1 MYVGSELTCM
11 DFLPTKQ
18 MLFRHV
24 VASSLLLGTVHRR
37 HKAWPILSSMSIT
50 DEARMVV
57 VADLS
62 SREVVA
68 GSECRRVLVEGWF
81 AIFMFC
87 VIWEMGKTEE
97 SWLLWLPL
105 LLKIFG
111 VHVPAAKIQLY
122 GGHETEMGTVWKRSI
137 ARENWREGKVVSWG
151 KTRDSDDS

>member
-37 HKAWPILSSMSIT
+37 HKAWPILSSMSTT
-50 DEARMVV
+50 DDAQMVV

-68 GSECRRVLVEGWF
+68 GCDKGEGLLVRFSSG
-81 AIFMFC
+81 
-87 VIWEMGKTEE
+87 
-97 SWLLWLPL
+97 LLAL
-105 LLKIFG
+105 LGAG
-111 VHVPAAKIQLY
+111 VGSGEVPRAC
-122 GGHETEMGTVWKRSI
+122 G
-137 ARENWREGKVVSWG
+137 
-151 KTRDSDDS
+151 